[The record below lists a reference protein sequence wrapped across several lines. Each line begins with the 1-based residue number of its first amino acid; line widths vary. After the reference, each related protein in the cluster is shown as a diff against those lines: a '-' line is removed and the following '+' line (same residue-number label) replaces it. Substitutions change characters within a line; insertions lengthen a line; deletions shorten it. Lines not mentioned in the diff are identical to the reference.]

1 MSDMAN
7 RFSDGS
13 IAASTGMSDGG
24 VAAGARFSGRGVF
37 AGARPCA
44 SASRENAGVVPA
56 TRGAGGG
63 FPSAASP
70 LRVVV
75 ADDQDVVRSGFRL
88 ILSSYDGLN
97 VVGEAKN
104 GEEAVGATRALRPD
118 VVLMDVRMPV
128 KNGIEATRDIKADP
142 RLSAVH
148 VLVLTTFDIDEYV
161 YDALAAGASGF
172 LLKDADPDDIAAAIR
187 VVAQGDALIQP
198 SVMRRLVETFV
209 ASRPRTRR
217 SGALSGDAAAAAL
230 AMLTDRE
237 RETLVLVA
245 RGLTN
250 DEIAAEFVISP
261 ATVKTHLARIMAKLN
276 VHDRAQLVVA
286 AYEGGLVS
294 PRA

>member
-1 MSDMAN
+1 MNDTARRVSGSGAANVGVSGGVVSAGASSGASAGRAN
-7 RFSDGS
+7 R
-13 IAASTGMSDGG
+13 G
-24 VAAGARFSGRGVF
+24 VAPAIKGA
-37 AGARPCA
+37 
-44 SASRENAGVVPA
+44 NAG
-56 TRGAGGG
+56 TS
-63 FPSAASP
+63 SADSP

-88 ILSSYDGLN
+88 ILSSYDGLD
-97 VVGEAKN
+97 VVGEARN
-104 GEEAVGATRALRPD
+104 GAEAVEAARTLRPD

-128 KNGIEATRDIKADP
+128 QNGIEATRDIKADP
-142 RLSAVH
+142 RLTAVH

-172 LLKDADPDDIAAAIR
+172 LLKDADPDEIASAIR

-217 SGALSGDAAAAAL
+217 EGALSGDAAAAAL
-230 AMLTDRE
+230 ASLTDRE

-250 DEIAAEFVISP
+250 DQIAAEFVISP
-261 ATVKTHLARIMAKLN
+261 ATVKTHLARIMAKLDA
-276 VHDRAQLVVA
+276 HDRAQLVVA
-286 AYEGGLVS
+286 AYEAGLVS

>member
-44 SASRENAGVVPA
+44 SASRANAGAVPA

-63 FPSAASP
+63 FSSAASP

-104 GEEAVGATRALRPD
+104 GEEAVEATRALRPD

-128 KNGIEATRDIKADP
+128 KNGIEAKMCIRD
-142 RLSAVH
+142 RS
-148 VLVLTTFDIDEYV
+148 FC
-161 YDALAAGASGF
+161 
-172 LLKDADPDDIAAAIR
+172 
-187 VVAQGDALIQP
+187 AQGFAWGSAPTLRRPPTPPTCWKRCAWACSCSVP
-198 SVMRRLVETFV
+198 SM
-209 ASRPRTRR
+209 
-217 SGALSGDAAAAAL
+217 
-230 AMLTDRE
+230 
-237 RETLVLVA
+237 
-245 RGLTN
+245 
-250 DEIAAEFVISP
+250 
-261 ATVKTHLARIMAKLN
+261 
-276 VHDRAQLVVA
+276 
-286 AYEGGLVS
+286 
-294 PRA
+294 

>member
-44 SASRENAGVVPA
+44 SASRANAGVVPA
-56 TRGAGGG
+56 TRGTGGG

-104 GEEAVGATRALRPD
+104 GEEAVEATRALRPD

-217 SGALSGDAAAAAL
+217 SGALSGDATAAAL

-261 ATVKTHLARIMAKLN
+261 
-276 VHDRAQLVVA
+276 
-286 AYEGGLVS
+286 
-294 PRA
+294 PP